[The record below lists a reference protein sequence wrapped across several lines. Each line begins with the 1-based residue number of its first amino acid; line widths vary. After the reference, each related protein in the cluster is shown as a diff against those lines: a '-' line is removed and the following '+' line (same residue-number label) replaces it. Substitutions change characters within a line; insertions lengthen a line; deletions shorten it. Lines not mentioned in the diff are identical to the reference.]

1 MAGIGSQHTLVLVS
15 RAGATALTVIVLEV
29 HLLDDLAHAKHIR
42 RGADDVH
49 AHPRVSRV
57 QGRESG
63 RSLGRVGGAV
73 NSGLDV
79 GPGGNDGAE
88 HHQAEGQ
95 QAERGDAAAEPEDLS
110 IGDDDDCQVLED
122 GVDRDGEELE
132 GLGARVDHADEEERD
147 GEP

>member
-1 MAGIGSQHTLVLVS
+1 VAS
-15 RAGATALTVIVLEV
+15 AA
-29 HLLDDLAHAKHIR
+29 
-42 RGADDVH
+42 
-49 AHPRVSRV
+49 
-57 QGRESG
+57 
-63 RSLGRVGGAV
+63 

-79 GPGGNDGAE
+79 GPSGNDGAE

-95 QAERGDAAAEPEDLS
+95 QGERSHAATEPEDLS
-110 IGDDDDCQVLED
+110 IGNDDDCQVLED